1 MTSVIGKVCRGRA
14 RWHALFVAVVS
25 LAVGWALA
33 GPASGLPASTPR
45 CSVSNLRLDKIGEND
60 FTSHRG
66 WAFALR
72 NVGSRTCHLKGFPA
86 VRLLDAN
93 ARAMPTRMGHFGG
106 PPHNVVLAPFQRA
119 FFSVTFAVSG
129 PCSAAVFAD
138 GMAIVPPNTS
148 RRLVW
153 FAGRFDL
160 CGPAPALVNISPVA
174 FPRQF

>member
-1 MTSVIGKVCRGRA
+1 MGKIGRRRP
-14 RWHALFVAVVS
+14 RWPALILVAICA
-25 LAVGWALA
+25 LVGWELALA
-33 GPASGLPASTPR
+33 GPASGLAASTPR
-45 CSVSNLRLDKIGEND
+45 CSSANLRLDKIGEND

-66 WAFALR
+66 WGFALR
-72 NVGSRTCHLKGFPA
+72 NVGSRSCHLKGFPA

-106 PPHNVVLAPFQRA
+106 PAHNVVLAPFHRA
-119 FFSVTFAVSG
+119 FFSVTFAVSA
-129 PCSAAVFAD
+129 PCSSAVFAD
-138 GMAIVPPNTS
+138 GMAIVPPDAS

-174 FPRQF
+174 SPRQF

>member
-1 MTSVIGKVCRGRA
+1 
-14 RWHALFVAVVS
+14 
-25 LAVGWALA
+25 
-33 GPASGLPASTPR
+33 
-45 CSVSNLRLDKIGEND
+45 
-60 FTSHRG
+60 
-66 WAFALR
+66 
-72 NVGSRTCHLKGFPA
+72 LKGFPA

-106 PPHNVVLAPFQRA
+106 PAHNVVLAPFHRA
-119 FFSVTFAVSG
+119 FFSVTFAVSA
-129 PCSAAVFAD
+129 PCSSAVFAD
-138 GMAIVPPNTS
+138 GMAIVPPDAS